1 MKYNERQYTLN
12 YADCNVKDTTGKLN
26 SFEFWSFCFISYS
39 DKLKFDSSLEFKQI
53 GVWDL
58 LKLNLSLG
66 RFFLRSR
73 WSVIRAASFSLLSF
87 RWRFKLLCFLRFWD
101 DFLVLLAFAC
111 NNHWQVACIVL
122 IYGSEDDRTFF
133 CVFETECSCLISFE
147 CNRFGCMFS
156 LEMKIMFDPLIM
168 NY

>member
-1 MKYNERQYTLN
+1 MNAFVLLHIRIDYT
-12 YADCNVKDTTGKLN
+12 
-26 SFEFWSFCFISYS
+26 
-39 DKLKFDSSLEFKQI
+39 FDSSLEFKQI

-73 WSVIRAASFSLLSF
+73 RSVIRVASFSLLSS

-111 NNHWQVACIVL
+111 NNHWHVCIRL
-122 IYGSEDDRTFF
+122 IFGSEDDHTFF

-147 CNRFGCMFS
+147 CNRFGCMIS
-156 LEMKIMFDPLIM
+156 LKIKIINELCCIKTSPV
-168 NY
+168 NYKLVLKIKSYCPYLL